1 MGYDKDDYLLIRS
14 DEIIAVSG
22 NADFDDV
29 EEVAVEVKT
38 GDNVVKVIST
48 YKDGGWLD
56 SFTD

>member
-1 MGYDKDDYLLIRS
+1 MGYDKGDYLLIRN
-14 DEIIAVSG
+14 DEILAVSG

-48 YKDGGWLD
+48 YGDGGWLD